1 VSGNRIRIIGQ
12 LDDKISSGLAK
23 IRDDFDRLGTSKG
36 AQSLLMGVGMEVGR
50 RAFDFLAN
58 SVGDVVGYLRSSV
71 DAASD
76 LNETINKGR
85 EIFGSGA
92 AAVEAWADKASRAFG
107 QSKRQ
112 AIDTA
117 AEFANVFRNV
127 GLEEN
132 AQAFSMR
139 LTELGSDLASFFNT
153 DVQTALD
160 SLQSGLAGQAIPLR
174 KFGIFLTETQVA
186 AKAAAMGF
194 ERVNGQFSEGAKV
207 AARYQ
212 LILEQTRAAQGDFA
226 RTSDGL
232 ANSSRT
238 VAAELENLSAE
249 VGQVLLPVVTQ
260 LMVVARDDLIP
271 TLRDVVQWAKD
282 NAWAF
287 DLLGRT
293 VAFVTG
299 GPMGAARHDLEEIV
313 ESHERAAAAA
323 DEQGQ
328 SLVGLA
334 GLSRPSIAAVRR
346 HMAEV
351 AAQAEET
358 RNAFWRAM
366 DDIVAKLAMSRKD
379 MQRIVNESLDAIYQP
394 ELDRIRLQAIEYE
407 KAEQR
412 KVLADTNATAVQ
424 KLNAQARLL
433 ELEKEA
439 RGLTTVLQLTGEL
452 AVASTNQTKAL
463 VADWAKAGPEARRQI
478 DLTINRLAELVRLA
492 EKPILANFSTVGRT
506 GSGFTM
512 RARGGP
518 IEAGRPYIVG
528 EEGPELFVS
537 RERGYIVPND
547 RLAGTPARTAA
558 SGAPVV
564 IQLALD
570 GQRVAE
576 VVDRHL
582 YYRQ

>member
-1 VSGNRIRIIGQ
+1 MSGNRIRIIGQ

-76 LNETINKGR
+76 LSETISKGR
-85 EIFGSGA
+85 QIFGSSA
-92 AAVEAWADKASRAFG
+92 ADIEAWAGKASIAFG

-117 AEFANVFRNV
+117 AEFANLFQNV
-127 GLEEN
+127 GLEQE
-132 AQAFSMR
+132 ATSFSKR

-153 DVQTALD
+153 DVDTALQ
-160 SLQSGLAGQAIPLR
+160 SLRSGLSGQSEPLR
-174 KFGIFLTETQVA
+174 KFGVFLNESAVS

-194 ERVNGQFSEGAKV
+194 EKVNGQFTDGAKV

-212 LILEQTRAAQGDFA
+212 LILEQTKNAQGDFA

-232 ANSSRT
+232 ANSQRSL
-238 VAAELENLSAE
+238 AAQMEDLSAE
-249 VGQVLLPVVTQ
+249 IGEALLPVVQDLALWFRDEGIPLIRGFVGAVKQLGDAFDDTQ
-260 LMVVARDDLIP
+260 PHVVAFRKEA
-271 TLRDVVQWAKD
+271 QE
-282 NAWAF
+282 
-287 DLLGRT
+287 
-293 VAFVTG
+293 TG
-299 GPMGAARHDLEEIV
+299 LFWQLTGLQIEG
-313 ESHERAAAAA
+313 AAA
-323 DEQGQ
+323 DSGDA
-328 SLVGLA
+328 LKGLA

-547 RLAGTPARTAA
+547 RLAGTPARTVA